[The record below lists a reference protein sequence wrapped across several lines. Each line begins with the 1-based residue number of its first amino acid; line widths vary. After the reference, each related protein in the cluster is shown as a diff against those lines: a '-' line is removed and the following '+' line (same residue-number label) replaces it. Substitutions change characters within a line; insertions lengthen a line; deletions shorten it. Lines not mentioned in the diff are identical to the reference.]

1 MGLNWALMA
10 SSVVVVDD
18 SLRLVCL
25 CVWARRFIQRSY
37 GWARL
42 PRAREQ
48 EKAQN
53 LCFNILERVH
63 LLDFPELRC
72 RRGVTA
78 YSERGGVGFNGPLK
92 SRRNVSIAGGASGG
106 RRV

>member
-25 CVWARRFIQRSY
+25 SVCLGAAFHSTKL
-37 GWARL
+37 RL
-42 PRAREQ
+42 GKVTAREQ

-63 LLDFPELRC
+63 FHDFPELRC

-92 SRRNVSIAGGASGG
+92 SRRNVSIAG
-106 RRV
+106 